1 MLTPTP
7 TSTPVPPTPT
17 ATEEPA
23 LTGDVNDDASV
34 TSVDALLVLQYGAN
48 LLGALANLGN
58 ADVNADGTS
67 IRSMLRSFY
76 STLLDRWRVCPDRD
90 TAPIHGPDRHRSRAR
105 PGVGRMTLRRR
116 VGDQPRRELQDDG
129 SIDTR
134 HVAVSVNVAEL
145 PTEQGSDESGS

>member
-76 STLLDRWRVCPDRD
+76 STLLDCWRVCPHGTQPLSTPRQTQTKGANWRWDD
-90 TAPIHGPDRHRSRAR
+90 DLTAEGW
-105 PGVGRMTLRRR
+105 
-116 VGDQPRRELQDDG
+116 G
-129 SIDTR
+129 S
-134 HVAVSVNVAEL
+134 V
-145 PTEQGSDESGS
+145 PP